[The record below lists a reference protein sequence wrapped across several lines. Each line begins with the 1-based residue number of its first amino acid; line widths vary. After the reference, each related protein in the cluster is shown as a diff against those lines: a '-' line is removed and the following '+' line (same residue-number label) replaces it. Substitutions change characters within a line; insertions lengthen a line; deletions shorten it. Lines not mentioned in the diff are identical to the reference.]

1 MPYKN
6 KETQKKYQDEW
17 SKKNT
22 KGIYIKLCKST
33 DADIIS
39 WLDDHNNKQGYI
51 KELIRADMRDKI
63 IITAECL
70 TDGSKMTIDKR
81 SIPVV

>member
-6 KETQKKYQDEW
+6 KETQRKAQDAW

-22 KGIYIKLCKST
+22 KGLYLKLNKST

-39 WLDDHNNKQGYI
+39 WLSGIPNKQGYI
-51 KELIRADMRDKI
+51 KELIRNDILVNNQMD
-63 IITAECL
+63 
-70 TDGSKMTIDKR
+70 
-81 SIPVV
+81 

>member
-6 KETQKKYQDEW
+6 KERQMEYQAEW

-22 KGIYIKLCKST
+22 KGFYIKLCNKT

-39 WLDDHNNKQGYI
+39 WLSDMDNKQGYI
-51 KELIRADMRDKI
+51 KNLIRMDILANNSVD
-63 IITAECL
+63 
-70 TDGSKMTIDKR
+70 
-81 SIPVV
+81 

>member
-6 KETQKKYQDEW
+6 KETQKKYQAEW

-22 KGIYIKLCKST
+22 KGFYIKLSNNT

-39 WLDDHNNKQGYI
+39 WLSDLDNKQGYI
-51 KELIRADMRDKI
+51 KELIRADILANNSVD
-63 IITAECL
+63 
-70 TDGSKMTIDKR
+70 
-81 SIPVV
+81 